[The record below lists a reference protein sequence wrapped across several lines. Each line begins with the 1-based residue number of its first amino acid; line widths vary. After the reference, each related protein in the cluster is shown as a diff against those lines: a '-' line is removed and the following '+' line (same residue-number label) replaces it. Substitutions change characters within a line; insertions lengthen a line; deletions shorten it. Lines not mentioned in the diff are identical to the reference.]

1 MVVSASSIVTGQHL
15 LLATGP
21 ESHFNP
27 FGIAALGVGL
37 IVLIILLITFR
48 RR

>member
-1 MVVSASSIVTGQHL
+1 VVVSTSI
-15 LLATGP
+15 LATGP

-27 FGIAALGVGL
+27 FGIAALGVGV